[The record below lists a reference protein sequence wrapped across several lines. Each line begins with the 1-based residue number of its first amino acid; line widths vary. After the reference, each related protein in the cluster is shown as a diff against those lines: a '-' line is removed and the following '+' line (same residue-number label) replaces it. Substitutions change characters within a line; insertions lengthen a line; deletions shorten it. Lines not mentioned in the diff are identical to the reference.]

1 MKTYEKP
8 KETIK
13 YLQIDKKMY
22 TNIFFQWKN
31 ENLNQIETEF
41 SRANKQKKEKQTKH
55 QQWGFYK
62 RKKLETHTFE
72 HTHPSQVR

>member
-1 MKTYEKP
+1 MKTYGKP

-41 SRANKQKKEKQTKH
+41 SRANKQKKEKQ
-55 QQWGFYK
+55 
-62 RKKLETHTFE
+62 
-72 HTHPSQVR
+72 V